1 MILRA
6 TLGLAVFMAMLF
18 GPAGSWSYWPAWLYL
33 GVFFVPMLIGT
44 LYFWRH
50 DKQLL
55 ERRMERKEQ
64 RGEQRTI
71 IGLFNLVFLAGF
83 MLPGFDHRF
92 GWSQLPAGVV
102 VAASVI
108 VLLGY
113 LGTLWVMRT
122 NSYAARTVRVEEG
135 QELITTGPY
144 AYVRHPMYTAVTAMM
159 LATPWALGSWVAGP
173 VFLLV
178 VPLLMWR
185 IRNEEQMLREE
196 LEGYLG
202 YCEQVRW
209 RLIPGLV

>member
-6 TLGLAVFMAMLF
+6 GLGIGVFLAMLF
-18 GPAGSWSYWPAWLYL
+18 GPAGSWAYWPAWLYL
-33 GVFFVPMLIGT
+33 GVFLIPMSIGT

-50 DKQLL
+50 DKLLL
-55 ERRMERKEQ
+55 ERRMERNEQ
-64 RGEQRTI
+64 RDEQRTI

-83 MLPGFDHRF
+83 MLPGFDYRF
-92 GWSQLPAGVV
+92 GWSQLPAAVI
-102 VAASVI
+102 VAASVV

-122 NSYAARTVRVEEG
+122 NSFAARTVRVEEG

-144 AYVRHPMYTAVTAMM
+144 AHVRHPMYTAVTAMM
-159 LATPWALGSWVAGP
+159 LATPWALGSWVAAP

-196 LEGYLG
+196 LAGYPA